1 MWHSARWY
9 VAAVVPSTEAEVVRG
24 ECGTEAL
31 VVSGIEPGWYVA
43 SMLPMVVVFFIWK
56 VRGEF
61 GSEAALV
68 RVTRGGGGG
77 TWRSG
82 DDDLCNTAEVREATG
97 AESLTEVW

>member
-1 MWHSARWY
+1 M
-9 VAAVVPSTEAEVVRG
+9 VPSTEAEVVRG

-43 SMLPMVVVFFIWK
+43 SMLPMVVFFLYGRY
-56 VRGEF
+56 VAF